1 MIGLWRHVWSA
12 LAGALLALFAC
23 AGAAAQTPS
32 GQFVPKAK
40 QVILMD
46 AASGA
51 ILFQANADQLIPPA
65 SMSKLMTLVV
75 VFKAL
80 KAGRVK
86 GSDPFL
92 VSVNAWRKGGAP
104 SGTSAM
110 MVPVGTREPLDDL
123 LQGIIVQS
131 GNDAAM
137 AVAEGLGGNEAMF
150 AKIMNEEARRIGLTK
165 STFQNATGLP
175 HPEHLSTAR
184 ELAMIARHILVEYPS
199 FYPLFSQKE
208 FRYRRHRFINRN
220 PLLFLDPTVDG
231 FKTGYI
237 AASGYGIVLSAKRD
251 GRRLIAVIAGCD
263 SDAQRREEA
272 RRLLDWGFAAYSE
285 FKLFDAGQEIGW
297 ARVWGGSRFYLPLTG
312 DGDVN
317 VVLPKTA
324 AASGQRLRGEIIY
337 ASPLKAPIKKGEPVA
352 RLRVTSTAN
361 AVSEVPLYAAEDME
375 QGGLVRR
382 GLDSLAHLAFGWM
395 R

>member
-1 MIGLWRHVWSA
+1 
-12 LAGALLALFAC
+12 
-23 AGAAAQTPS
+23 
-32 GQFVPKAK
+32 
-40 QVILMD
+40 
-46 AASGA
+46 
-51 ILFQANADQLIPPA
+51 
-65 SMSKLMTLVV
+65 
-75 VFKAL
+75 
-80 KAGRVK
+80 
-86 GSDPFL
+86 
-92 VSVNAWRKGGAP
+92 
-104 SGTSAM
+104 
-110 MVPVGTREPLDDL
+110 
-123 LQGIIVQS
+123 
-131 GNDAAM
+131 
-137 AVAEGLGGNEAMF
+137 
-150 AKIMNEEARRIGLTK
+150 MNEEARRIGLTK

-175 HPEHLSTAR
+175 HPEHLSTVR
-184 ELAMIARHILVEYPS
+184 DLATIARHILVEYPT

-237 AASGYGIVLSAKRD
+237 AASGYGMVVSAKRD
-251 GRRLIAVIAGCD
+251 GRRLIAVIAGCA
-263 SDAQRREEA
+263 SDTERREEA
-272 RRLLDWGFAAYSE
+272 RRLLDWGFAAYAE
-285 FKLFDAGQEIGW
+285 FKLFDAGQEVGW

-324 AASGQRLRGEIIY
+324 AASGQRLKGEIIY

-382 GLDSLAHLAFGWM
+382 GIDSLAHLAFGWM